1 MAVERV
7 SNGYETPKHQRQS
20 GSHEDFALTDDDV
33 LAFLSDLRTD
43 RRRCY
48 SLNNGRKLLEE
59 AAETGLVEEDGFEPF
74 IEQAI
79 ELRDSGLADWTPAPH
94 DRMGD
99 DLQHAAEFH
108 LTARGQRRL
117 RAVGGDV

>member
-1 MAVERV
+1 MAAERV
-7 SNGYETPKHQRQS
+7 SNGYEALMHQRESVSQ
-20 GSHEDFALTDDDV
+20 DDCALTDDDV
-33 LAFLSDLRTD
+33 LAFLFDLRVD

-74 IEQAI
+74 IEQMI

-108 LTARGQRRL
+108 LTARGRSRL
-117 RAVGGDV
+117 RAVGGDA